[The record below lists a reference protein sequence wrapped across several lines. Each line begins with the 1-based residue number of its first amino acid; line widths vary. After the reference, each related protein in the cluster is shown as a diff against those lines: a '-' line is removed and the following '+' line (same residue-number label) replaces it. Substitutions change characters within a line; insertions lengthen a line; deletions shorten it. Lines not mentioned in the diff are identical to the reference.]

1 MAVNFYVEFRG
12 AKADEKTV
20 VDKVKAL
27 WKETGGKVKDIKK
40 IDIYFNGDEGMFYYV
55 INSVEKGSF
64 HLDCL

>member
-40 IDIYFNGDEGMFYYV
+40 I
-55 INSVEKGSF
+55 
-64 HLDCL
+64 

>member
-27 WKETGGKVKDIKK
+27 WKETG
-40 IDIYFNGDEGMFYYV
+40 
-55 INSVEKGSF
+55 
-64 HLDCL
+64 C

>member
-27 WKETGGKVKDIKK
+27 WR
-40 IDIYFNGDEGMFYYV
+40 YV
-55 INSVEKGSF
+55 LLRYKQR
-64 HLDCL
+64 